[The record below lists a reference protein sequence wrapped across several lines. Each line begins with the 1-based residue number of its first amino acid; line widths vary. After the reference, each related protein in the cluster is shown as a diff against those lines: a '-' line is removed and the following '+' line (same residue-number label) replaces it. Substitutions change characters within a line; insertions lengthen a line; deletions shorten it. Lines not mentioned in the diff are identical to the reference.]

1 MDTADRL
8 IALLDHLGLATAH
21 FATQMPGDLAG
32 LAARAPGRMGGVV
45 LAVPVRLDPGPF
57 EPIAGR
63 LLMLSGDAG
72 LSADVTKR
80 AEQHLG
86 IARRHVLTGY
96 AATGWS
102 DLAADRT
109 AEVGDLMSGHLG
121 NNVAGEPRSDA
132 PRFGTHA
139 GLSFRI
145 DGHGPALLLLP
156 FFLAASQWDP
166 LVETLARHFSVVR
179 VGGAH
184 IGGVATLED
193 RAAAPTY
200 QAMFTTLCDLM
211 QITSGHRI
219 LDVGC
224 GSGALD
230 RLLARKLGA
239 TARIDA
245 VDVNGYLLGEAKALA
260 DADDLGERILFGH
273 GSAVDLPFPDATFD
287 RVLSVTVLEECDAGR
302 AIAEIARVTKPGGRI
317 GIVVR
322 AIDLPQWWNVD
333 VAASIKAKADVP
345 PQSIGP
351 GGVADKSLYGRI
363 RKAGL
368 VDLIVAPQFVTLD
381 RPDGPTWRYR
391 EDHLLSLLT
400 PDEAQHWKTAA
411 TAARASGVLA
421 MATALH
427 CAVATKPS
435 R

>member
-8 IALLDHLGLATAH
+8 IALLDHLGLETAH
-21 FATQMPGDLAG
+21 VATQMPGDLAG
-32 LAARAPGRMGGVV
+32 LAAKAPDRMGGIV

-57 EPIAGR
+57 QAVADR
-63 LLMLSGDAG
+63 LLMLSGESG
-72 LSADVTKR
+72 LSADVTRR
-80 AEQHLG
+80 AEQHLAG
-86 IARRHVLTGY
+86 ARRHVLAGY

-109 AEVGDLMSGHLG
+109 AEVGGIMQDHLG
-121 NNVAGEPRSDA
+121 PMVASEPRGDA
-132 PRFGTHA
+132 PRFGNHA
-139 GLSFRI
+139 GVSFRI
-145 DGHGPALLLLP
+145 DGRGPALLLLP

-166 LVETLARHFSVVR
+166 LVPLLAERFSVIR
-179 VGGAH
+179 LGGAH

-200 QAMFTTLCDLM
+200 RAMFTTLCDLM
-211 QITSGHRI
+211 RIDAGHRI

-230 RLLARKLGA
+230 RMLARKLGGA
-239 TARIDA
+239 AVIEA
-245 VDVNGYLLGEAKALA
+245 VDVNGYLLGEAVALA
-260 DADDLGERILFGH
+260 TAENVAANIAFKA

-287 RVLSVTVLEECDAGR
+287 RVFSVTVLEECDADR

-322 AIDLPQWWNVD
+322 AIDMPQWWNVD
-333 VAASIKAKADVP
+333 VAATIKAKADVP

-351 GGVADKSLYGRI
+351 GGVADKSLYTRMQ
-363 RKAGL
+363 KAGL
-368 VDLIVAPQFVTLD
+368 VDLIVAPQLVTLD

-391 EDHLLSLLT
+391 EDHLLSLLSA
-400 PDEAQHWKTAA
+400 DEQHQWRAAA
-411 TAARASGVLA
+411 TAARGDGLLA

-427 CAVATKPS
+427 CAVAAKPS

>member
-8 IALLDHLGLATAH
+8 IALLDHLGVDTAH

-32 LAARAPGRMGGVV
+32 LAAKAPARIAGTV
-45 LAVPVRLDPGPF
+45 LAVPVRLDPAPF
-57 EPIAGR
+57 QAVAHR
-63 LLMLSGDAG
+63 LMMISGDGG
-72 LSADVTKR
+72 LSADVTAR
-80 AEQHLG
+80 AERHLQG
-86 IARRHVLTGY
+86 ARRKVLADY

-109 AEVGDLMSGHLG
+109 VEVGAVIEGHLG
-121 NNVAGEPRSDA
+121 PIPSGEPRGSA
-132 PRFGTHA
+132 PRSGTHA

-145 DGHGPALLLLP
+145 DGRGPALLLLP
-156 FFLAASQWDP
+156 YFLAASQWDP
-166 LVETLARHFSVVR
+166 LVPLLAERFSVIR
-179 VGGAH
+179 LGGAH

-193 RAAAPTY
+193 RASAPTY
-200 QAMFTTLCDLM
+200 RAMFTTLCDLM
-211 QITSGHRI
+211 RIEAGHRI

-239 TARIDA
+239 TTVIDA
-245 VDVNGYLLGEAKALA
+245 VDVNGYLLREAKALA
-260 DADDLGERILFGH
+260 DADDLGERIRFAY
-273 GSAVDLPFPDATFD
+273 GSATDLPFPDATFD
-287 RVLSVTVLEECDAGR
+287 SVFSVTVLEECDADR

-322 AIDLPQWWNVD
+322 AIDVPQWWNVD
-333 VAASIKAKADVP
+333 VAPAIKAKADVP

-351 GGVADKSLYGRI
+351 GGVADRSLYPRL
-363 RKAGL
+363 RKAGF
-368 VDLIVAPQFVTLD
+368 VDVIVAPQLVTLD

-400 PDEAQHWKTAA
+400 PDESQQWKAAA
-411 TAARASGVLA
+411 TAARADGLLA

-427 CAVATKPS
+427 CAIATKP
-435 R
+435 